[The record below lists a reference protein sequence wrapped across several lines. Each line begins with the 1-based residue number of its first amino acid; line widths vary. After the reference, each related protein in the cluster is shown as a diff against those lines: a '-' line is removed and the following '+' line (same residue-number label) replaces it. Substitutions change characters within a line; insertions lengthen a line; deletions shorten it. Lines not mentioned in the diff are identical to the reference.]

1 MGRFILA
8 VIGGLIAWTAIATL
22 VNIGLRLGL
31 PGYAVAEPALAFTLA
46 MMIARLAMAVIASL
60 GAGAVIRTIAPSSR
74 WAPWIMGGLTLAM
87 FLPVHVQL
95 WPRFPVWYHLFFLG
109 TLPLFVA
116 LGAHL
121 RGAREASGVV
131 STVQA

>member
-1 MGRFILA
+1 MGRIFLA

-31 PGYAVAEPALAFTLA
+31 PGYAAAEPALAFTLV
-46 MMIARLAMAVIASL
+46 MMIARLAMAAIASL
-60 GAGAVIRTIAPSSR
+60 GAGAVIRTIAPASR

-95 WPRFPVWYHLFFLG
+95 WARFPVWYHLFFLG

-116 LGAHL
+116 LGARL
-121 RGAREASGVV
+121 RGTPEASGVV
-131 STVQA
+131 SPVQA